1 MLPVICVMP
10 RSRPTPTVTPELA
23 PAERE
28 RHARFMRLALDEA
41 RRARH
46 LGEVPVGAVLVEGDD
61 VLAGGFNQP
70 IRALDTTAHAEIVCL
85 RVASRRAG
93 NYRLPGTTLYVTLE
107 PCLMCVGALIHA
119 RIENVVFGARE
130 PKSGAL
136 VSLLDPATLPLNHRL
151 NVVPDLLAEECR
163 SLVVDFFRY
172 RRSE

>member
-1 MLPVICVMP
+1 MLLVAHTMP
-10 RSRPTPTVTPELA
+10 RSRPAATPTPELS

-28 RHARFMRLALDEA
+28 HHARFMRLALDEA

-46 LGEVPVGAVLVEGDD
+46 LGEVPVGAVLVEGAE

-70 IRALDTTAHAEIVCL
+70 IRALDATAHAEIVCL
-85 RVASRRAG
+85 RVANRRAS

-119 RIENVVFGARE
+119 RIERVVFGARE

-136 VSLLDPATLPLNHRL
+136 VSVLEAATLPLNHRL
-151 NVVPDLLAEECR
+151 DIVPDVLADECR